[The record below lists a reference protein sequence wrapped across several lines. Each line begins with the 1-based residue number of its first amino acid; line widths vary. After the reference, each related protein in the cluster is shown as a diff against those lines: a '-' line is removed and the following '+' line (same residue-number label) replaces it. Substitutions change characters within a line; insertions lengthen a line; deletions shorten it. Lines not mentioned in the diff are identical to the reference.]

1 MFSRDILFYL
11 YVNSVIYWHDLMVVQ
26 ELQTEVS
33 NRLKFVN

>member
-26 ELQTEVS
+26 ELQTEG